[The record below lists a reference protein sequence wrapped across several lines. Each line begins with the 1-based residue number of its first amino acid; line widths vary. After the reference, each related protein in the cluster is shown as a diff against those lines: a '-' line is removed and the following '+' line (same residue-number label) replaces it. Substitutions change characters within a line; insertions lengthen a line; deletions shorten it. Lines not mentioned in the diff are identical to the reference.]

1 MPNVQSQEAS
11 MGRPREV
18 SPEERAELI
27 RQGYRPIEIWVPD
40 LTQEKFRV
48 QIEDEMRRIAEADAA
63 DGIMEWIDAVG
74 PTDWDKP

>member
-1 MPNVQSQEAS
+1 
-11 MGRPREV
+11 MGRPREI

-40 LTQEKFRV
+40 LTNEAFRR
-48 QIEDEMRRIAEADAA
+48 QAEEEMRRIAEADAKE
-63 DGIMEWIDAVG
+63 DIEDWIEAVG

>member
-1 MPNVQSQEAS
+1 

>member
-1 MPNVQSQEAS
+1 
-11 MGRPREV
+11 MGRPREI

-40 LTQEKFRV
+40 LTSEAFRR
-48 QIEDEMRRIAEADAA
+48 QAEEEMRRIAEADAKE
-63 DGIMEWIDAVG
+63 DIEDWIEAVG